1 MKKTINLF
9 PKNFWTVIFMEFTER
24 GSYYGVMSILA
35 IYLSIG
41 VSEGGLGLGKE
52 ASGNIMSIITPI
64 IYIIPILAGVIADRY
79 GYRRLLGFA
88 FFAMSF
94 GYALTA
100 YSSSYY
106 GILASLMVVA
116 VGAGTFKPIVSGTI
130 ALETNEKTSSMGFG
144 IFYWSVNMG
153 SFVFPLVF
161 VPYLK
166 AISYSYVFLLAA
178 VCTAMLLFVNLF
190 IYKEPKRPASTKT
203 MSKVLIDTFS
213 VLKDIKFVMLIVIYS
228 GFWIMYFQIYGS
240 VLFYLTEHVDTMQLD
255 VFVNSILS
263 VFMENPSWH
272 FDVEYVTVMNSFTII
287 TLQLVISN
295 IVKHTKALP
304 TMLAGILIGALGM
317 AMLAISSS
325 IWIFLAGLMVFSIGE
340 MTAQPKFISY
350 VGQVAPPDKKALY
363 MGYSFLY
370 GVIGSG
376 VGLYIGPKLYIYFIE
391 KQDSPATLWLL
402 FASIGVATAILLV
415 IYNKLVLKSRV

>member
-1 MKKTINLF
+1 MKKTIHLF

-35 IYLSIG
+35 IYLSVG
-41 VSEGGLGLGKE
+41 ASEGGLGLGKE

-64 IYIIPILAGVIADRY
+64 IYVIPILAGVIADRY

-88 FFAMSF
+88 FAAMSF

-178 VCTAMLLFVNLF
+178 VCTAMLLLVNLF
-190 IYKEPKRPASTKT
+190 VFKEPKRPASTKT
-203 MSKVLIDTFS
+203 IGQVLINTFS
-213 VLKDIKFVMLIVIYS
+213 VLKDVKFVMLIVIYS
-228 GFWIMYFQIYGS
+228 GFWIMYFQMYGS
-240 VLFYLTEHVDTMQLD
+240 VLFYLTEHVDTTQLD
-255 VFVNSILS
+255 AFINSILS
-263 VFMENPSWH
+263 VFIENPSWH

-304 TMLAGILIGALGM
+304 TMLTGILIGSVGM

-325 IWIFLAGLMVFSIGE
+325 IWVFLFGIIVFSIGE

-376 VGLYIGPKLYIYFIE
+376 VGLYIGPKLYIHFIE
-391 KQDSPATLWLL
+391 QQNSPVTLWLL

-415 IYNKLVLKSRV
+415 IYNKLVLKSNV